1 MADEFVLYE
10 VRGSIAYITLNRPER
25 LNALG
30 VELSKQLIA
39 AQNRAEEDP
48 DVRVLLLKANGP
60 SFCAGADL
68 KGGSG
73 GEGPESRSLLAHRT
87 YTENGYVRFK
97 PTVGAVHGY
106 ALGAGFYL
114 AVRGCDICVAAEGA
128 QFGFPEAR
136 AGVALRHNDYL
147 PFTPF
152 KHMLEF
158 LMLAWKGGELMSA
171 QRAYEL
177 GAVNKV
183 VPEDQLLAE
192 AERYAGLLQRVPPL
206 YIKNLKQG
214 FYKNVDSSHT
224 VTERHL
230 VEHVYPQLES
240 EDLQEGLKAFRE
252 KREPDFKGR

>member
-1 MADEFVLYE
+1 MVDEFVLYE
-10 VRGSIAYITLNRPER
+10 VKNKIAYITLNRPER

-39 AQNRAEEDP
+39 AQDRAEADP

-68 KGGSG
+68 KSG
-73 GEGPESRSLLAHRT
+73 DPGTGKDSRSLLAHRT
-87 YTENGYVRFK
+87 YTENGYLRFK

-106 ALGAGFYL
+106 ALGAGYYL
-114 AVRGCDICVAAEGA
+114 AVRGCDICVAAESA

-136 AGVALRHNDYL
+136 AGVALQHNAYL
-147 PFTPF
+147 PFSPF

-158 LMLAWKGGELMSA
+158 LMLSWKGGELMSA
-171 QRAYEL
+171 QRAFDL
-177 GAVNKV
+177 GVVNKV
-183 VPEDQLLAE
+183 VAAENLLGE
-192 AERYAGLLQRVPPL
+192 AERYAELLKRIPPL
-206 YIKNLKQG
+206 YIKNLKEG
-214 FYKNVDSSHT
+214 FYKEVDSPHT

-230 VEHVYPQLES
+230 VEHVYPQRES
-240 EDLQEGLKAFRE
+240 EDLQEGLEAFLE